1 VNLAAPGCFLFGP
14 ELNYRQMPAR
24 PFRDEPRMWSM
35 NFLRRFLPSLA
46 RRKSHWRAAILLG
59 TAGLLVLSG
68 WVLVCDVHAGQDVSA
83 VVSTEALDLTDPKA
97 LEQRGDLYMVRK
109 FYPEAIEV
117 YNRLVRLQ
125 PNNALYQ
132 NKLGIAYHQM
142 QNFAAA
148 KRAYRAAL
156 RLNPQYSEATNN
168 LAAVE
173 YAQKNY
179 RSAILTYLKALELS
193 PGSAIVYSNLGT
205 AYFAYKKYEYAMDC
219 YRYALMRDP
228 AIFESTGRAGSIV
241 HQRGVEDMAVFNF
254 YLAKTYASLRDVEN
268 TLLYI
273 NKAWES
279 GYKDLLQQLSDE
291 AFAFLVDE
299 PRFLEVL
306 ARIDPA
312 RQDPSGVSP

>member
-1 VNLAAPGCFLFGP
+1 
-14 ELNYRQMPAR
+14 
-24 PFRDEPRMWSM
+24 
-35 NFLRRFLPSLA
+35 
-46 RRKSHWRAAILLG
+46 LLG
-59 TAGLLVLSG
+59 VALGVLILSAMVALG
-68 WVLVCDVHAGQDVSA
+68 EAQSQQDSPA
-83 VVSTEALDLTDPKA
+83 AASPAALDLTDPQA

-109 FYPEAIEV
+109 FYPEAIDV
-117 YNRLVRLQ
+117 YERLVKLA
-125 PNNALYQ
+125 PKNAVYQ

-142 QNFAAA
+142 QNFGAA
-148 KRAYRAAL
+148 KRAYRSAL
-156 RLNPQYSEATNN
+156 RLNPSYSEATNN

-193 PGSAIVYSNLGT
+193 PGSAVVYSNLGT

-228 AIFESTGRAGSIV
+228 AIFDTTGRAGSIV
-241 HQRGVEDMAVFNF
+241 HQRGVEDMAALNF
-254 YLAKTYASLRDVEN
+254 YLAKTYAGLRDVDK

-273 NKAWES
+273 SKAWES
-279 GYKDLLQQLSDE
+279 GYKDLLKELNDE

-299 PRFLEVL
+299 PRFLELL

-312 RQDPSGVSP
+312 RQEPAGVSP